1 MALYNSSGYQA
12 PGKENAMSTNPC
24 FTQKF
29 AAAIVNVLG
38 CFDRVIFQGHLPFGN
53 DYHLNQFVDGV
64 LRIRRVDFLPL
75 VEKLSQELVDLG
87 KTMAAEAG
95 AVDDYLEG
103 HRRKEDLVRKILQKR
118 RISEGLVAVLCFK
131 ETCRGVKL
139 AKGAGRP
146 RLYYSKRPQRVLYY
160 YVLDPHFGLM
170 HLRVQTFF
178 PFTVQVSVN
187 GHEWLAQQMVGH
199 HLGFDQ
205 HDNAFVQLDDA
216 AQAQQIADGFPHLP
230 WTKILDRWAKP
241 LLRPLTQRPWLKRLP
256 YYWVID
262 QAEFSTDV
270 RFRSRAEL
278 AELYPRLLEHA
289 LLQFSAADILTFLG
303 RKLDPRFQGEVL
315 TDGKKERWPGAR
327 IKQRMKNNWLKMYD
341 KFGLLLRIETVINQ
355 PREFRVRRPCTR
367 QGTTQMAWLPM
378 NKGVSNFYHYHEV
391 AQAANTRYL
400 NALAVV
406 DMPSATRK
414 QLDRVCEP
422 VQYHHHRQRGL
433 NLLQAQEQR
442 LFLAVLRGDHLL
454 NGFRNRDLAE
464 HLYPRPTQD
473 GQEQRRRTAQIS
485 RQMQLLRAHG
495 LIAKI
500 PHSYRYKVTA
510 KGHALMS
517 TAIYLRYK
525 AFPKELQRV
534 A

>member
-1 MALYNSSGYQA
+1 MSTSSG
-12 PGKENAMSTNPC
+12 

-29 AAAIVNVLG
+29 APAIVNVLG
-38 CFDRVIFQGHLPFGN
+38 CFDRVIFKGHLPFGN
-53 DYHLNQFVDGV
+53 DFQLNQFVDGV
-64 LRIRRVDFLPL
+64 LGIRRIDFLPL
-75 VEKLSQELVDLG
+75 VEKLSQALVDVG

-95 AVDDYLEG
+95 APYHYFEG
-103 HRRKEDLVRKILQKR
+103 HRRKEDLVRKILKER
-118 RISEGLVAVLCFK
+118 PISEGLVAVLCCK

-139 AKGAGRP
+139 GKGEGRP

-160 YVLDPHFGLM
+160 YFLDPQCGLM
-170 HLRVQTFF
+170 HIRVQTFF
-178 PFTVQVSVN
+178 PFTVQVYVN
-187 GHEWLAQQMVGH
+187 GHEWLAQQMLDH
-199 HLGFDQ
+199 KLGFAQ
-205 HDNAFVQLDDA
+205 RDNAFVQLDDA
-216 AQAQQIADGFPHLP
+216 EQAQKIADRFPHLP
-230 WTKILDRWAKP
+230 WPQILDRWAQAV
-241 LLRPLTQRPWLKRLP
+241 LRPLTQQPWLKRLD

-270 RFRSRAEL
+270 LFRSRAEL
-278 AELYPRLLEHA
+278 AELYPRLLDHA

-315 TDGKKERWPGAR
+315 TDCKKKRWPGAR
-327 IKQRMKNNWLKMYD
+327 IKHRMKNNWLKMYD

-355 PREFRVRRPCTR
+355 PREFRVRRQCTR

-391 AQAANTRYL
+391 ARAANDRYL

-422 VQYHHHRQRGL
+422 VKFHKKRQRGL
-433 NLLQAQEQR
+433 NLLQEREQQ
-442 LFLAVLRGDHLL
+442 LFFAALKGEHLL

-464 HLYPRPTQD
+464 HLYPRPAQD
-473 GQEQRRRTAQIS
+473 GQEQRRRTARIS
-485 RQMQLLRAHG
+485 RQIQLLRAHG
-495 LIAKI
+495 LLAKI

-510 KGHALMS
+510 KGQAIMS
-517 TAIYLRYK
+517 AAVYLRHK
-525 AFPKELQRV
+525 AFPKELQGV